1 MFYVQVIN
9 FVLEGF
15 GSLVIVCISIY
26 SMYQSSVCWQ
36 KAGTTEASLMA
47 DPALRMRALSL
58 YRSLMRSCRTWP
70 GPPKEKQY
78 IYEEA
83 TVLFRQDRHLSD
95 PEEIAKKIDEGE
107 KRYQIAWHYK
117 IPYPRVFNL
126 PLGTFAEKPEAE
138 YQIPSQEMGSL
149 DDDLDDLPGL
159 SKSRR

>member
-1 MFYVQVIN
+1 
-9 FVLEGF
+9 
-15 GSLVIVCISIY
+15 
-26 SMYQSSVCWQ
+26 
-36 KAGTTEASLMA
+36 MA

-83 TVLFRQDRHLSD
+83 SVLFRKDQHLTD
-95 PEEIAKKIDEGE
+95 YEEIAKKVDEGE

-117 IPYPRVFNL
+117 IPYPRVHNF
-126 PLGTFAEKPEAE
+126 PLGTFAEKPETV

-159 SKSRR
+159 SKSRRSFQAL